1 MEMQILTPTHGRLVG
16 GRALDYLDH
25 FDANLDDEKEMI
37 FEVKDRKRAGLGLV
51 GMWAF
56 EAWTRLQNPGM
67 APGDF
72 DYAVESCIKD
82 DTLYQ
87 YHDHQD
93 LEEVAG
99 RMFGELR

>member
-1 MEMQILTPTHGRLVG
+1 MEMQILSPTHGRLVG

-56 EAWTRLQNPGM
+56 EAWTPGYKTPVWPSETSITPSSR
-67 APGDF
+67 A
-72 DYAVESCIKD
+72 SRTIHCIS
-82 DTLYQ
+82 TTTT
-87 YHDHQD
+87 
-93 LEEVAG
+93 
-99 RMFGELR
+99 RTSRR